1 MACFAAYPNLENKSQ
16 KCAKSRDLW
25 KNQESLGC
33 TRSISC
39 SLVGKSSEVS
49 AMFVNLA
56 RNALFLFFAASKSSY
71 HEYYM
76 LLLLEGRFEGSS
88 LKLKHPSRQRILLCW
103 SPFAQEPQNL
113 FVVFFWS
120 HQAMLIGW
128 SACFQI
134 FAASLLFISASAR
147 TDLDLDTVTPASVF
161 DNGFGNQCDMI
172 SCIALYRSDLVYQDL
187 TSSFFSL
194 EKSIWRD
201 AMWHYVL
208 RILLSSYIFHF
219 LPRVH
224 HETFSTP
231 CGGLCQAACC
241 AVYKVVK
248 TWIVN
253 ATQCECKL
261 R

>member
-88 LKLKHPSRQRILLCW
+88 LKLKHPSRETILLCW

-172 SCIALYRSDLVYQDL
+172 SLHCSLPIRLGLPRSHLIIFFFGKIHMEGRYVALC
-187 TSSFFSL
+187 TSYLALLLHFSL
-194 EKSIWRD
+194 SSEGSSWDIFNTLWRT
-201 AMWHYVL
+201 
-208 RILLSSYIFHF
+208 LSSC
-219 LPRVH
+219 LLR
-224 HETFSTP
+224 S
-231 CGGLCQAACC
+231 LQSS
-241 AVYKVVK
+241 KDMD
-248 TWIVN
+248 
-253 ATQCECKL
+253 CECHPMWM
-261 R
+261 

>member
-1 MACFAAYPNLENKSQ
+1 
-16 KCAKSRDLW
+16 
-25 KNQESLGC
+25 
-33 TRSISC
+33 
-39 SLVGKSSEVS
+39 
-49 AMFVNLA
+49 
-56 RNALFLFFAASKSSY
+56 
-71 HEYYM
+71 M

-134 FAASLLFISASAR
+134 FAASLPFISASAR
-147 TDLDLDTVTPASVF
+147 TELDLDTVTPASVF

-172 SCIALYRSDLVYQDL
+172 SLHCSLPIRLGLPRSHLIIFFFGKIHMKGRFVVLCTSYLV
-187 TSSFFSL
+187 
-194 EKSIWRD
+194 
-201 AMWHYVL
+201 
-208 RILLSSYIFHF
+208 LLLHFHF
-219 LPRVH
+219 LPRVY

-231 CGGLCQAACC
+231 CRGLCRATCR
-241 AVYKVVK
+241 AVGKVVK

-253 ATQCECKL
+253 AAQCECKL

>member
-88 LKLKHPSRQRILLCW
+88 LKLKHPSRETILLCW

-134 FAASLLFISASAR
+134 FAASLPFISASAR
-147 TDLDLDTVTPASVF
+147 TELDLDTVTPASVF

-172 SCIALYRSDLVYQDL
+172 SLHCSLPIRLGLPRSHLII
-187 TSSFFSL
+187 FFFGRN
-194 EKSIWRD
+194 IWRD
-201 AMWHYVL
+201 AMSHYVR
-208 RILLSSYIFHF
+208 RILFSSYTFFRGFIMRHF
-219 LPRVH
+219 QHLVAD
-224 HETFSTP
+224 FVK
-231 CGGLCQAACC
+231 LLAAQFT
-241 AVYKVVK
+241 K
-248 TWIVN
+248 
-253 ATQCECKL
+253 
-261 R
+261 